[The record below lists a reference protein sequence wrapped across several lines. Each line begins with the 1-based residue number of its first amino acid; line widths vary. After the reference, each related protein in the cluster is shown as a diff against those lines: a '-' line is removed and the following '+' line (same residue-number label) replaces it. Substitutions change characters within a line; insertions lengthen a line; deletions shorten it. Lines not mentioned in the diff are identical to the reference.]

1 MRRPMIGLMVSV
13 LTTAANS
20 VSAQNL
26 LPPCPGSFPNR
37 AWTDCVGKNTY
48 PKGGSNY
55 VGEYKDGKP
64 DGQGTHTW
72 LNGSKYVG
80 EFKEG
85 KRNGQGTFTWPS
97 GDRYVGEYRDGMRNG
112 QGTIYGAD
120 GSVVRSGTWENGA
133 FVGGQ

>member
-13 LTTAANS
+13 LTTVANS

-37 AWTDCVGKNTY
+37 AWTNCVGKNTY

-64 DGQGTHTW
+64 DGQGTHSW

-80 EFKEG
+80 E
-85 KRNGQGTFTWPS
+85 
-97 GDRYVGEYRDGMRNG
+97 YRDGKRNG